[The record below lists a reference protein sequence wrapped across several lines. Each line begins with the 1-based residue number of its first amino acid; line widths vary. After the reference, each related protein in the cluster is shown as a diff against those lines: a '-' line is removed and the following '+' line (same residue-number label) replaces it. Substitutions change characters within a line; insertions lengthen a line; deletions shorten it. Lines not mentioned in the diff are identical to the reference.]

1 MDEQLFSSDAEL
13 QVVINI
19 LYALSMHDTFNI
31 RAMNPYMIRWKKS
44 IEVHDKFIN
53 NWLTMFF
60 DERMAYVNLFDDNL
74 ELCRQ
79 KCKSY

>member
-31 RAMNPYMIRWKKS
+31 RAMNPYM
-44 IEVHDKFIN
+44 DKVEKI
-53 NWLTMFF
+53 
-60 DERMAYVNLFDDNL
+60 
-74 ELCRQ
+74 
-79 KCKSY
+79 